1 MRCELSFTVN
11 PQADGSVRVSETTTV
26 ITNGVDESSLEYL
39 ITDPNIGN
47 LVVNLSRKCC
57 GAPDIEDGDTPTDGG
72 STHAMVDASGVPG
85 FWQSHDT
92 AVDDFAATTSG
103 IAPVVGSPGKFTLD
117 PCVIASFAC
126 GELADG
132 EQLVSLFGDGD
143 KATVVGVP
151 AVQTHVYPTFS
162 SPQSYFGELLLLGPN
177 CSDDDTRVCN
187 LEQKAMFTLTN

>member
-1 MRCELSFTVN
+1 M
-11 PQADGSVRVSETTTV
+11 
-26 ITNGVDESSLEYL
+26 
-39 ITDPNIGN
+39 
-47 LVVNLSRKCC
+47 
-57 GAPDIEDGDTPTDGG
+57 TPR
-72 STHAMVDASGVPG
+72 S
-85 FWQSHDT
+85 
-92 AVDDFAATTSG
+92 TTSWRRRV
-103 IAPVVGSPGKFTLD
+103 ASRRSWDRPGSSRSTRAL
-117 PCVIASFAC
+117 IASFAC

-132 EQLVSLFGDGD
+132 EQLVWLFGDGD